1 MMHRFTAFVVALL
14 CCASLADARAVAAQG
29 ARQLYGATPAQ
40 ATSTLAMTPASPA
53 SPSTSRAGRT
63 PVAAHEIARGTV
75 LAAADIAW
83 SDSVQTHSGARDS
96 VEAGWVARRTFRT
109 GEVLEAPG
117 VSPPDLV
124 SSGDVVN
131 VIYTAPG
138 IALTLHGTAVG
149 SGAKGDEVYV
159 RLDNRRRLRGVVAA
173 ANTVRVM

>member
-1 MMHRFTAFVVALL
+1 MSYRFPALVVALL

-29 ARQLYGATPAQ
+29 ARHLYGATPMQ
-40 ATSTLAMTPASPA
+40 VAS
-53 SPSTSRAGRT
+53 SPSLTAAAPTSHTART
-63 PVAAHEIARGTV
+63 PVAAREIARGTV
-75 LAAADIAW
+75 LATTDIAW
-83 SDSVQTHSGARDS
+83 SDSVVSRFGTRDS
-96 VEAGWVARRTFRT
+96 VQAGWVARRSFRA

-124 SSGDVVN
+124 TSGDMVN

-138 IALTLHGTAVG
+138 VAITLRGTAVG

-159 RLDNRRRLRGVVAA
+159 RLDNRRRLRGVIAA

>member
-29 ARQLYGATPAQ
+29 ARHVYGATPTQ
-40 ATSTLAMTPASPA
+40 AASASAMTPAAPT
-53 SPSTSRAGRT
+53 TSSARGIRT
-63 PVAAHEIARGTV
+63 PVAARDLARGTV
-75 LAAADIAW
+75 LAAADITW
-83 SDSVQTHSGARDS
+83 SDSVQAHAGARDS
-96 VEAGWVARRTFRT
+96 VQVGWVARRSFRT

-117 VSPPDLV
+117 VTPPDLV

-131 VIYTAPG
+131 VIYMAPG
-138 IALTLHGTAVG
+138 VAITVRGTAVG

>member
-1 MMHRFTAFVVALL
+1 
-14 CCASLADARAVAAQG
+14 
-29 ARQLYGATPAQ
+29 
-40 ATSTLAMTPASPA
+40 MTPAAP
-53 SPSTSRAGRT
+53 TSHAGRT
-63 PVAAHEIARGTV
+63 PVAAREIARGTV
-75 LAAADIAW
+75 LAAADITW
-83 SDSVQTHSGARDS
+83 SDSVQTRTGARDS
-96 VEAGWVARRTFRT
+96 VQAGWVARRSFRT

-138 IALTLHGTAVG
+138 VALTLRGTAIG

>member
-29 ARQLYGATPAQ
+29 ARHLYGATPAQ
-40 ATSTLAMTPASPA
+40 ATSTSAMTPALPA

-83 SDSVQTHSGARDS
+83 SDSVQARAGARDS
-96 VEAGWVARRTFRT
+96 VEAGWVARRSFRT

>member
-29 ARQLYGATPAQ
+29 ARHLYGATPAQ
-40 ATSTLAMTPASPA
+40 ATSTSAMTPASPA

-63 PVAAHEIARGTV
+63 PVAAHEIARGAV
-75 LAAADIAW
+75 LAAAAIAW
-83 SDSVQTHSGARDS
+83 SDSVQARSGARDS

>member
-29 ARQLYGATPAQ
+29 ARHIHGATPMQ
-40 ATSTLAMTPASPA
+40 ATSASAMTSVAPTAH
-53 SPSTSRAGRT
+53 TSHSIRT
-63 PVAAHEIARGTV
+63 PVAAREIARGTV
-75 LAAADIAW
+75 LAAADITW
-83 SDSVQTHSGARDS
+83 SDSVQTRAGVRDS
-96 VEAGWVARRTFRT
+96 VQAGWVARRSFRT

-117 VSPPDLV
+117 VSPPNLV

-138 IALTLHGTAVG
+138 VALTLRGTAVG

>member
-14 CCASLADARAVAAQG
+14 CCASLADARAAAAQG
-29 ARQLYGATPAQ
+29 ARHLYGATPAQ
-40 ATSTLAMTPASPA
+40 ATSTSAVTPASPT

-83 SDSVQTHSGARDS
+83 SDSVQTRSGVRDS
-96 VEAGWVARRTFRT
+96 VEAGWVARRSFRT

>member
-29 ARQLYGATPAQ
+29 ARHLYGATPAQ
-40 ATSTLAMTPASPA
+40 ATSNSAMTPASPA

-83 SDSVQTHSGARDS
+83 SDSVQTRSGTRDS

>member
-1 MMHRFTAFVVALL
+1 MKHRFTAFVVALL

-29 ARQLYGATPAQ
+29 ARHLFSAAP
-40 ATSTLAMTPASPA
+40 ATSTSASLSAPTA
-53 SPSTSRAGRT
+53 RAGRT
-63 PVAAHEIARGTV
+63 PVAAREIARGTV
-75 LAAADIAW
+75 LAAADITW
-83 SDSVQTHSGARDS
+83 SDSVQTRAGGRDS
-96 VEAGWVARRTFRT
+96 VQAGWVARRSFRT

-138 IALTLHGTAVG
+138 VAITLRGTAVG

>member
-1 MMHRFTAFVVALL
+1 M
-14 CCASLADARAVAAQG
+14 AS
-29 ARQLYGATPAQ
+29 
-40 ATSTLAMTPASPA
+40 AMTPAAPT
-53 SPSTSRAGRT
+53 TSNARGIRT
-63 PVAAHEIARGTV
+63 PVAARDLARGTV

-83 SDSVQTHSGARDS
+83 SDSVQ
-96 VEAGWVARRTFRT
+96 AGWVARRSFRT

-117 VSPPDLV
+117 VTPPELV

-131 VIYTAPG
+131 VIYMAPG
-138 IALTLHGTAVG
+138 VAITVRGTAVG

>member
-14 CCASLADARAVAAQG
+14 CCASLADARAAAAQG
-29 ARQLYGATPAQ
+29 ARHLYGATPAQ
-40 ATSTLAMTPASPA
+40 ATSSSAMTPASPA

-63 PVAAHEIARGTV
+63 PVAAHDIARGTV

-83 SDSVQTHSGARDS
+83 SDSVQARAGARDS
-96 VEAGWVARRTFRT
+96 VVAGWVARRTFRT

-138 IALTLHGTAVG
+138 IALTLRGTAVG

>member
-1 MMHRFTAFVVALL
+1 MMHRFPAFVVALL

-29 ARQLYGATPAQ
+29 ARHNYGAPPMQ
-40 ATSTLAMTPASPA
+40 VASAPPLTA
-53 SPSTSRAGRT
+53 AAPTTHAPRT
-63 PVAAHEIARGTV
+63 PVAARDLARGTV

-83 SDSVQTHSGARDS
+83 SDSVQARSGARDS

-124 SSGDVVN
+124 TSGDMVN

-138 IALTLHGTAVG
+138 VAITLRGTAVG

>member
-1 MMHRFTAFVVALL
+1 M
-14 CCASLADARAVAAQG
+14 AS
-29 ARQLYGATPAQ
+29 
-40 ATSTLAMTPASPA
+40 AMTPAAPT
-53 SPSTSRAGRT
+53 TSNARGIRT
-63 PVAAHEIARGTV
+63 PIAARDLARGTV

-83 SDSVQTHSGARDS
+83 SDSVQTRAAVRDS
-96 VEAGWVARRTFRT
+96 VQAGWVARRSFRT

-117 VSPPDLV
+117 VTPPDLV

-131 VIYTAPG
+131 VIYMAPG
-138 IALTLHGTAVG
+138 VAITVRGTAVG

>member
-29 ARQLYGATPAQ
+29 ARHLYGATPAQ
-40 ATSTLAMTPASPA
+40 ATSASAMTPASPA
-53 SPSTSRAGRT
+53 SPSPSRAGRT

-83 SDSVQTHSGARDS
+83 SDSVQARAGARDS
-96 VEAGWVARRTFRT
+96 VVAGWVARRTFRT

-138 IALTLHGTAVG
+138 IALTLRGTAVG

>member
-1 MMHRFTAFVVALL
+1 MKHRFTAFVVALL
-14 CCASLADARAVAAQG
+14 CCASLADARAAAAQG
-29 ARQLYGATPAQ
+29 ARHLYGATPAQ
-40 ATSTLAMTPASPA
+40 ATSTSAMTPASPT

-75 LAAADIAW
+75 LAAADIVW
-83 SDSVQTHSGARDS
+83 SDSVQTRSGVRDS
-96 VEAGWVARRTFRT
+96 VEAGWVARRSFRT